1 MSCCTALGL
10 STLCWWNSFAKVMN
24 VFYLIPFLNY
34 QSLDPPSPRARAG
47 LQEKARHWRG
57 IPLVHAV
64 SSQQRCCLFKSPRFL
79 TLRQEAPALTKQE
92 WSFCFHSPNCPLVQ
106 RSCYLRV
113 IGLVTFA
120 WLLLNFFS
128 LSRIIVNYLLCNG
141 IRVNSS
147 NSQSLNIC
155 MEQNTNQPFQITVD
169 IQMLQ
174 LIMFWSTNSVWICVL
189 ETLIC
194 FLKARCSICREVTA
208 AGICTCW
215 LLTLYSSGCLISN
228 WRSPAI
234 VTWTL
239 DPVLMGEFQDLT
251 WEMLPEFKVDTS
263 VALGSVHTLGIL
275 KQN

>member
-34 QSLDPPSPRARAG
+34 SHWIHLLPGQEQASKRRRGTGEGSLWCMQSHPNSDAVFSKARAF
-47 LQEKARHWRG
+47 W
-57 IPLVHAV
+57 
-64 SSQQRCCLFKSPRFL
+64 
-79 TLRQEAPALTKQE
+79 LRQEAPALTKQE

-155 MEQNTNQPFQITVD
+155 MEQNMNQSFQITVD

-208 AGICTCW
+208 AGVCTCW

-239 DPVLMGEFQDLT
+239 DPVLMGEFQDLA

-263 VALGSVHTLGIL
+263 VALGSVYTLGIL